1 MKNHLLQNVKILV
14 LGILT
19 LACLIVAVISAIPE
33 KETDLIMQEPFL
45 VSSSQILANSNEYST
60 QLTGVI
66 KNTTGKPITLQ
77 EILVTVSDG
86 KTQSVVSLDG
96 VSLPPR
102 TTWSY
107 LEQWES
113 GANFN
118 RVLSIRAIVDGEE
131 ISVPTT
137 LPSMSIDGVTVIFL
151 LLGAILAFF
160 LTHACK
166 IRYYMMQEDQF
177 KASQEQQ

>member
-1 MKNHLLQNVKILV
+1 MKNHLLQNFKILV

-33 KETDLIMQEPFL
+33 KEAALIMQEPFS

-60 QLTGVI
+60 QITGVI
-66 KNTTGKPITLQ
+66 KNATGKPITMQ

-86 KTQSVVSLDG
+86 KTQSVVSLDS

-113 GANFN
+113 NGNFS
-118 RVLSIRAIVDGEE
+118 RVLSIRAVVDGEE
-131 ISVPTT
+131 IAVSNVTRST
-137 LPSMSIDGVTVIFL
+137 SIDGVTVIAL
-151 LLGAILAFF
+151 LIGGIFGFF

-166 IRYYMMQEDQF
+166 IRYYMMQEDRF
-177 KASQEQQ
+177 KASQAQA